1 MQTEQVIYTESDGW
15 VFVKQAEERL
25 KASLVLVFGHKDLLR
40 EQKHYNHLK
49 QLYPEAEIVGCSTA
63 GEISNPGIRGNSL
76 VCSAVRFE
84 HTRFKVVKALI
95 SQADES
101 FMLGRQIA
109 DQLFSEDLTHV
120 MILSEGINING
131 SDLTRGLNDRLG
143 LKVPVTG
150 GLAGDQ
156 SDFSETYLIHNGQVD
171 KNLILGL
178 GFYGDHIRVGYGSM
192 GGWDS
197 FGVDRLVTKAK
208 ANVLFELDGQPA
220 LELYKKYLGHH
231 AGGLPASA
239 MLFPLSLRF
248 SNSDKVLVRT
258 ILSVDEEN
266 GSMTFAG
273 DIPEGE
279 YVRLMKASFEKLVQG
294 AGDAAQY
301 AVSSLG
307 FENPDL
313 AILISC
319 VGRRLV
325 LKQRTDEE
333 VDAVKEELGMDTTI
347 TGFYSYGEICP
358 HYTDGKQCELHNQT
372 MTITLFREL

>member
-1 MQTEQVIYTESDGW
+1 MQTEQLIYTENGGW
-15 VFVKQAEERL
+15 MFVKQAEKKL
-25 KASLVLVFGHKDLLR
+25 NASLVFIFGHKDLLQDK
-40 EQKHYNHLK
+40 EHYNHLK
-49 QLYPEAEIVGCSTA
+49 QLYPDAEIVGCSTA
-63 GEISNPGIRGNSL
+63 GEISNAGIQGNSL
-76 VCSAVRFE
+76 VCSAVSFE
-84 HTRFKVVKALI
+84 HTRFKVVNARI
-95 SQADES
+95 NQADES
-101 FMLGRQIA
+101 FNLGRQIA
-109 DQLFSEDLTHV
+109 DHLFSDDLTHV

-131 SDLTRGLNDRLG
+131 SDLTRGLNDRFG
-143 LKVPVTG
+143 LKVSVTG

-156 SDFSETYLIHNGQVD
+156 SDFSETFLIHNGQVD
-171 KNLILGL
+171 KNLVIGI
-178 GFYGDHIRVGYGSM
+178 GFYGSQIRVGYGSM

-208 ANVLFELDGQPA
+208 ANVLYELDGQPA

-258 ILSVDEEN
+258 ILSVDEED

-307 FENPDL
+307 VENPDL

-333 VDAVKEELGMDTTI
+333 VDAVKEELGPGTTV

-358 HYTDGKQCELHNQT
+358 HYADGKQCELHNQT
-372 MTITLFREL
+372 MTITLFKEL

>member
-1 MQTEQVIYTESDGW
+1 MQTEQLIYSEIDGW
-15 VFVKQAEERL
+15 RFVKQNKEKL
-25 KASLVLVFGHKDLLR
+25 IASLVFVFGHKDMIR
-40 EQKHYNHLK
+40 DQRHFNHIK
-49 QLYPEAEIVGCSTA
+49 QLYPEAEIIGCSTA
-63 GEISNPGIRGNSL
+63 GEISNPGIQSRSL
-76 VCSAVRFE
+76 VCSAVRFD
-84 HTRFKVVKALI
+84 HTRFKIVKAII

-101 FMLGRQIA
+101 YMLGRQIA
-109 DQLFSEDLTHV
+109 DQLFSEDLRHV

-131 SDLTRGLNDRLG
+131 SDLTRGLNDRPG
-143 LKVPVTG
+143 VKVPVTG

-156 SDFSETYLIHNGQVD
+156 SDFSETFLIHNGQVD
-171 KNLILGL
+171 KNIILGI
-178 GFYGDHIRVGYGSM
+178 GFYGDQIQVGYGSM

-208 ANVLFELDGQPA
+208 ANVLYELDGQPA

-258 ILSVDEEN
+258 ILSVDEEK

-307 FENPDL
+307 VDNPDL

-333 VDAVKEELGMDTTI
+333 VEAVKEELGTGTTV

-358 HYTDGKQCELHNQT
+358 HYADGKQCELHNQT
-372 MTITLFREL
+372 MTITLFKEL